1 MVYVFYVFSMVYDV
15 TVFVQTFFVMNS
27 FGIADVMFCFIGT
40 PLVGIL
46 KIDGLY
52 IVFVA
57 KRTVFTDFGKRRKS
71 LLLIFCYITL
81 SFQIERI
88 FHAKVTSIHL
98 EHCLSLIL
106 TV

>member
-1 MVYVFYVFSMVYDV
+1 MFFYVFSMVYDV

-57 KRTVFTDFGKRRKS
+57 
-71 LLLIFCYITL
+71 
-81 SFQIERI
+81 
-88 FHAKVTSIHL
+88 
-98 EHCLSLIL
+98 
-106 TV
+106 